1 MMRGS
6 EGLFED
12 QDSVGN
18 TTIEPIQVAGGDDEK
33 MIKLANA
40 ETWSSL
46 ISTKRGTVKSDDR
59 MEERAARVQ
68 SR

>member
-1 MMRGS
+1 MRGS
-6 EGLFED
+6 KGVSED
-12 QDSVGN
+12 QDSVGK
-18 TTIEPIQVAGGDDEK
+18 TTIEPIQVVGGDDEK

-46 ISTKRGTVKSDDR
+46 ISTKRRTVKSDDR